1 MTRLEGEAKNVN
13 AASFCVSHPAKFN
26 SRIINAFRTRATR
39 VHAYVPPCQHYPR
52 HKRKTPW
59 HPLAQSRA
67 TAGNLKQLR
76 VRRAYVRCSS
86 CKTRGNVRSFNEN
99 SLNLSEN
106 LYIYIYILC
115 ISSYFYYPER
125 EFARLIV
132 TLDESRLCWFYLEI
146 RLCSLWIFFFFCY
159 YFRRYFW
166 VEELKIEIDH
176 RFGKVSRTFYSFLFL
191 AKMCF
196 YRRWIYRK
204 YNVSRRNEILQSIW
218 KLREK
223 IVESIYKVR
232 SFLAS
237 FPLNKFCDI
246 CIKVVSK

>member
-1 MTRLEGEAKNVN
+1 MCHRVSIIPAIRGKRHGIRWHNLVQRPGIWNSCECDALTCAAPAAKRGETFALSMRTVLIL
-13 AASFCVSHPAKFN
+13 V
-26 SRIINAFRTRATR
+26 RIF
-39 VHAYVPPCQHYPR
+39 
-52 HKRKTPW
+52 
-59 HPLAQSRA
+59 
-67 TAGNLKQLR
+67 
-76 VRRAYVRCSS
+76 
-86 CKTRGNVRSFNEN
+86 
-99 SLNLSEN
+99 
-106 LYIYIYILC
+106 IYIYILC

-132 TLDESRLCWFYLEI
+132 TLDENRLCWFYLEI

-204 YNVSRRNEILQSIW
+204 YNVSRWNEILQSIW